1 MDYQAKAEA
10 VYRAVLEHFYVPED
24 RLFREN
30 YPPQPKDLT
39 FSYLWP
45 CIGMLSATNAMLGLA
60 GTDRSYLPLLGNLL
74 AGIEKYWKAPGYE
87 SYVVHGGGG
96 QRYYDDNAWLG
107 IEFVTPIACWAKNNA
122 CSRAP
127 AGV

>member
-1 MDYQAKAEA
+1 MALHRHAIGDQCHA
-10 VYRAVLEHFYVPED
+10 
-24 RLFREN
+24 
-30 YPPQPKDLT
+30 
-39 FSYLWP
+39 WP
-45 CIGMLSATNAMLGLA
+45 AA

-107 IEFVTPIACWAKNNA
+107 IEFVDAYRLLGEEQRLLFAH
-122 CSRAP
+122 R